1 MDCSSEGGEFVF
13 LVCNSVLCFRSSSN
27 KKPSFGSEK
36 NPNMILSK
44 KKNIT
49 YESDITSLKNN
60 PFETYLAKICKSRA
74 LLKKKLIKLY
84 AKYSTVTLK
93 SHYKTYDEVN
103 TFVLICDR

>member
-1 MDCSSEGGEFVF
+1 MCFLSAILFCVFEVPQTKSPALDLKKTPTRF
-13 LVCNSVLCFRSSSN
+13 LV
-27 KKPSFGSEK
+27 
-36 NPNMILSK
+36 K

>member
-1 MDCSSEGGEFVF
+1 MF

-36 NPNMILSK
+36 KPNTILSK
-44 KKNIT
+44 K
-49 YESDITSLKNN
+49 SLKNN